1 MPSLAGVTRVFRFL
15 GRAAPVTLVFL
26 TAAVCAVV
34 AFNIKWTIVVGPV
47 TAYIAVLGSAGAW
60 YSRRWPPSS
69 PRSSPVELLRPTLSP
84 PAQLPPL
91 PLFVGRGE
99 ALEHALAV
107 LRTERRR
114 TRRRPRIVLVTG
126 HPGIG
131 KTAFAVRL
139 AHAVAGECSGGSL
152 FARISDDSVLPGSTG
167 DEPLTYIDEF
177 ISGLKFARGTDV
189 VGRPTLREL
198 TERKKV
204 LFVVDDVRDES
215 QLEPLLNV
223 APGCIVIATSRSNLA
238 RIPWTL
244 EERLG
249 PLTETEAVDLL
260 TVMLGADGVDRV
272 AERSGTADEVVRAA
286 GKYPLAVRMA
296 GIALANAPYSSLSSA
311 LERIY
316 RLQPR
321 EVIEPSDGLDVSYA
335 LLADEERTAIDVIGA
350 LEGRILAPWML
361 AALMDATG
369 AIYDDESALRIL
381 DALVRVRFLE
391 RFSTDSAGVPLFR
404 VHDLIMDYAQRR
416 AARLGPDH
424 VAACRQSL
432 DQTRSSRRHGGLE
445 RSVVQGAL
453 DAMGRGE
460 FDKALRLA
468 RESVS
473 LGRENRDP
481 TIEATG
487 LITLAEIQAELG
499 GTRQAEELVH
509 AAQGV
514 NGGEPSAQA
523 LRCTGKIDR
532 RLRRLDQAVDV
543 LQQAVHVAIT
553 ARDDY
558 ETVHALRELAVVH
571 AESGR
576 PTQGREALGRAAEIA
591 RSHGDDGD
599 GLLPGLLWAFG
610 RVYRRAGNFD
620 EALDALAEA
629 DRIAR
634 QTGSR
639 LWGAWICYE
648 NGRTRLERGAAAEA
662 SDDASTAFRL
672 FMGMRHEY
680 GAAYCE
686 SLLGE
691 VMLASG
697 QESTDAA
704 RILDHALTTFQ
715 GCGDPWIEAETALI
729 TASVRVDQG
738 LRREAARLL
747 ELAAARFEDLG
758 DHEHAAAVR
767 SQHTTKFWTHRRDS
781 EHALIGHRRGRSA
794 EPPRGTGR

>member
-1 MPSLAGVTRVFRFL
+1 MLRFL
-15 GRAAPVTLVFL
+15 GRAAPVTVVFL
-26 TAAVCAVV
+26 AATVCAVV
-34 AFNIKWTIVVGPV
+34 AFNVEWTFVVGPV
-47 TAYIAVLGSAGAW
+47 AAYIAVLACAGVW
-60 YSRRWPPSS
+60 YSRGWRPSS
-69 PRSSPVELLRPTLSP
+69 RRSSPAEVLRPTFNP

-91 PLFVGRGE
+91 PLFVGRGD

-107 LRTERRR
+107 LRAERRH

-131 KTAFAVRL
+131 KTAFAIRL
-139 AHAVAGECSGGSL
+139 AHAVAGECPDGSL
-152 FARISDDSVLPGSTG
+152 FARIGNDAALPGSPD
-167 DEPLTYIDEF
+167 DEPLTYINEF
-177 ISGLKFARGTDV
+177 ISDLKFARETDV
-189 VGRPTLREL
+189 VGQATLREL
-198 TERKKV
+198 TEGKRV
-204 LFVVDDVRDES
+204 LFVVDDVRNES
-215 QLEPLLNV
+215 QLEPLLDV
-223 APGCIVIATSRSNLA
+223 TPGCIVIATSRSRLA
-238 RIPWTL
+238 RITWTL
-244 EERLG
+244 EEQLG

-321 EVIEPSDGLDVSYA
+321 EVVEPSDGLDVSYA
-335 LLADEERTAIDVIGA
+335 LLADEERAAIDVIGA

-361 AALMDATG
+361 AALMNATG
-369 AIYDDESALRIL
+369 AIYDDESAQRIL

-391 RFSTDSAGVPLFR
+391 RFSTDGAGVPLFR

-416 AARLGPDH
+416 AGRLGPDH

-432 DQTRSSRRHGGLE
+432 DQARSSRRHGGLE
-445 RSVVQGAL
+445 RSIVQGAL
-453 DAMGRGE
+453 AAMGRGE

-481 TIEATG
+481 AIEATG

-499 GTRQAEELVH
+499 GTRQAEELVR

-514 NGGEPSAQA
+514 KVAEPSAQA

-532 RLRRLDQAVDV
+532 RLRILDQAVDV
-543 LQQAVHVAIT
+543 LRQAVRSAI
-553 ARDDY
+553 AAHDDY

-571 AESGR
+571 SEASR
-576 PTQGREALGRAAEIA
+576 PAQGREALGRAAEIA
-591 RSHGDDGD
+591 RSQGDDGD
-599 GLLPGLLWAFG
+599 GLLPGLFWALG
-610 RVYRRAGNFD
+610 RVHRRAGDFD
-620 EALDALAEA
+620 KALDALSEA
-629 DRIAR
+629 DRIAQR
-634 QTGSR
+634 TGNR
-639 LWGAWICYE
+639 LWRAWICYE
-648 NGRTRLERGAAAEA
+648 NGRTRLEHGAAAEA
-662 SDDASTAFRL
+662 SADASAAFRL

-691 VMLASG
+691 AMVAGG
-697 QESTDAA
+697 QDPADAA
-704 RILDHALTTFQ
+704 RILEHALTTFQ
-715 GCGDPWIEAETALI
+715 RCGDPWIEAETARI
-729 TASVRVDQG
+729 TASVRADQG

-758 DHEHAAAVR
+758 DHEHAAAAR
-767 SQHTTKFWTHRRDS
+767 SQHAMKSWVHRRGS
-781 EHALIGHRRGRSA
+781 VHALIDHRRGRST
-794 EPPRGTGR
+794 EPPRRTGR